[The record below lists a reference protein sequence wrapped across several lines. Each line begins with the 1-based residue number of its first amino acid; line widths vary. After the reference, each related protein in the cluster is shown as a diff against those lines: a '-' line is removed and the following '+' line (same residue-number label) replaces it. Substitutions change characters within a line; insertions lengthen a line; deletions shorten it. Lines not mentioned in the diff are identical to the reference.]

1 MVHKQYRVLID
12 GVEKSITKSLR
23 DNSRYSDNLAREE
36 IINHYLNTENAK
48 EVLITE
54 AIDKE
59 ESVWTIT

>member
-1 MVHKQYRVLID
+1 MVQKKYRVLID

-23 DNSRYSDNLAREE
+23 DNNRYSDNLAREE

-54 AIDKE
+54 AIEKE
-59 ESVWTIT
+59 ESVWIIT

>member
-1 MVHKQYRVLID
+1 MVQKKYRVLID

-23 DNSRYSDNLAREE
+23 DNNRYSDNLAREE

-59 ESVWTIT
+59 ESVWIIT

>member
-1 MVHKQYRVLID
+1 MVQKKYRVLID
-12 GVEKSITKSLR
+12 GVEKSITKSLH

-59 ESVWTIT
+59 ESVWIIT